1 MIKVV
6 KFLIKNVFN
15 FHLTFQ
21 HKIVFIK
28 FLNEM
33 NEYDKSSEIIMKE
46 KNVFNSH
53 LRFLHKNQ

>member
-1 MIKVV
+1 MIKNI
-6 KFLIKNVFN
+6 FYS
-15 FHLTFQ
+15 HLRFQ

-33 NEYDKSSEIIMKE
+33 NEYDKSSEIILKE